1 MSSPSQIG
9 RYEIRTVL
17 GRGGMAVVWE
27 AWDPVL
33 QRMVAVKAIE
43 KGRLEHDNAIRSLA
57 RLKRE
62 AQAAA
67 RLVHPNIVA
76 VYEYGEDD
84 RHAYIAMERVAG
96 RPLSVYLQD
105 EDFRNELDQVREI
118 IAGILDALAYSHS
131 EGVVHR
137 DIKPSNILISREGYV
152 KVTDFGIARLEVG
165 GATQQGNVIGT
176 PYYMSPEQYRGQ
188 QADWRTDIFST
199 GVILYELLTGEK
211 PFPGS
216 TSAAVMHRVL
226 MDEPVN
232 PSLINLSLPREL
244 DAVVLTALAKD
255 PQERFQSA
263 REFMQ
268 MLDAVL
274 RRRAAQAAPRPAPP
288 APGISGETP
297 RHLLDTVE
305 RAAPVDRRLSA
316 ARRLSTSLQRP
327 QSPAAPAAKPVV
339 EAMPPVRSRAREIR
353 VEPTLDARPLPP
365 VVQETLED
373 ARPRILFVDDE
384 ERILTALRNVFR
396 ANYQVVTET
405 RPLEAL
411 KLVENSAFPVV
422 VSDQR
427 MPDLA
432 GVEFLRRVRELSPG
446 SVRILLTGYSDLA
459 AMVGS
464 INDGEVYR
472 FISKPWDT
480 QEIQTVVA
488 EAVDIGRRMLK
499 HGASAALPPPVTQD
513 AVLVVGEGPEVFD
526 AVNDCLAGSAEVAR
540 ARGIT
545 DALEFLRARETAV
558 VLADVDA
565 GLDNY
570 LVFLN
575 VLKRERPEV
584 LVIALTSA
592 SDSEYVIQFINS
604 AQIFRFL
611 NKPLNTE
618 LLDRYL
624 RSAIAQHEA
633 YRASPE
639 LLEQHSVHESRQS
652 VESTIARWIRDG
664 LRSLRGRL
672 AFGARPRL

>member
-1 MSSPSQIG
+1 MSSPNQIG
-9 RYEIRTVL
+9 RYDIRTVL
-17 GRGGMAVVWE
+17 GRGAMAVVWE

-33 QRMVAVKAIE
+33 QRMVAIKAIE
-43 KGRLEHDNAIRSLA
+43 KVRLEHDNAIRSLS

-67 RLVHPNIVA
+67 RLMHPNIVA
-76 VYEYGEDD
+76 VYEYGEDET
-84 RHAYIAMERVAG
+84 HAYIAMERVAG

-105 EDFRNELDQVREI
+105 EDFRNELEQVREI

-137 DIKPSNILISREGYV
+137 DIKPSNIIISREGFV
-152 KVTDFGIARLEVG
+152 KVTDFGIARMEVG
-165 GATQQGNVIGT
+165 SATQQGNIIGT

-199 GVILYELLTGEK
+199 GVILYELITGEK
-211 PFPGS
+211 PFPGN

-226 MDEPVN
+226 TDEPVN
-232 PSLINLSLPREL
+232 PSFINNSLPREL
-244 DAVVLTALAKD
+244 DAVALTALAKD

-263 REFMQ
+263 REFLQ

-274 RRRAAQAAPRPAPP
+274 RRRPAQGASRAAAPAPNVS
-288 APGISGETP
+288 AETP
-297 RHLLDTVE
+297 RHLLDSVE
-305 RAAPVDRRLSA
+305 RAAPADRRLSA
-316 ARRLSTSLQRP
+316 ARRLSTTLQRP
-327 QSPAAPAAKPVV
+327 HASETPAAKPAAD
-339 EAMPPVRSRAREIR
+339 AMPPVRSRAREIR
-353 VEPTLDARPLPP
+353 VEPTLNARPVPP
-365 VVQETLED
+365 VVEETLED
-373 ARPRILFVDDE
+373 TRPRILFVDDE

-396 ANYQVVTET
+396 QRYQVVTET

-411 KLVENSAFPVV
+411 KLVEQTPFPVV

-488 EAVDIGRRMLK
+488 DAVDIGRRLIQR
-499 HGASAALPPPVTQD
+499 GATAALPPPVTQD
-513 AVLVVGEGPEVFD
+513 AILVVGEGSEVFD
-526 AVNDCLAGSAEVAR
+526 AVDQCLAGAAEVTR

-545 DALEFLRARETAV
+545 DALEFLRGHETAV

-592 SDSEYVIQFINS
+592 SDSEYVIQLINS
-604 AQIFRFL
+604 AQIYRFL
-611 NKPLNTE
+611 NKPLNGE
-618 LLDRYL
+618 LLERYL
-624 RSAIAQHEA
+624 RAAIAQHEA

-639 LLEQHSVHESRQS
+639 LLEQHTVNESQQS
-652 VESTIARWIRDG
+652 AESTIARWIRDG

-672 AFGARPRL
+672 AFSSRPRL